1 MSYRGGYQMARISVD
16 VPERLKDEIKE
27 TAERKNFKS
36 PSEYIRQALREKLE
50 EDNELDPELLLR
62 AIKVKQGDVETQS
75 LEEVR
80 EEIT

>member
-1 MSYRGGYQMARISVD
+1 MARISVE
-16 VPERLKDEIKE
+16 VPEGLKDEIKE

-36 PSEYIRQALREKLE
+36 PSEYIRQAMREKLE

-62 AIKVKQGDVETQS
+62 ALKLKQGDVETQS
-75 LEEVR
+75 LEKVR

>member
-1 MSYRGGYQMARISVD
+1 MARISVD
-16 VPERLKDEIKE
+16 VPEGLKDEIKE

-36 PSEYIRQALREKLE
+36 PSEYIRQALREKIE
-50 EDNELDPELLLR
+50 EDNEIDPELLLR
-62 AIKVKQGDVETQS
+62 AIKLKQGDVETQS

>member
-1 MSYRGGYQMARISVD
+1 MARISVD
-16 VPERLKDEIKE
+16 VPEKLKDEIKE

-62 AIKVKQGDVETQS
+62 AIKVKQGDVETTDID
-75 LEEVR
+75 EVIQKY
-80 EEIT
+80 E

>member
-1 MSYRGGYQMARISVD
+1 MARISVD
-16 VPERLKDEIKE
+16 VPEDLKQEIKE

-36 PSEYIRQALREKLE
+36 PSEYIRQALREKIE

-62 AIKVKQGDVETQS
+62 ALKVKQGDVETQS

-80 EEIT
+80 KEIT

>member
-1 MSYRGGYQMARISVD
+1 MTRISVD
-16 VPERLKDEIKE
+16 VPEGLKDEIKE

>member
-1 MSYRGGYQMARISVD
+1 MARISVD
-16 VPERLKDEIKE
+16 VPEGLKDEIKE

-62 AIKVKQGDVETQS
+62 AIKVKQGDVETQP

>member
-1 MSYRGGYQMARISVD
+1 MARISVD
-16 VPERLKDEIKE
+16 VPEGLKDEIKE

>member
-1 MSYRGGYQMARISVD
+1 MARISVD
-16 VPERLKDEIKE
+16 VPEGLKDEIKE

-62 AIKVKQGDVETQS
+62 ALKVKQGDIETKDID
-75 LEEVR
+75 EV
-80 EEIT
+80 IQKYD

>member
-1 MSYRGGYQMARISVD
+1 MARISVD
-16 VPERLKDEIKE
+16 LPERLKDEIKD

-36 PSEYIRQALREKLE
+36 PSEYIRQALREKIE

-62 AIKVKQGDVETQS
+62 ALKLKQGDVETQS

>member
-1 MSYRGGYQMARISVD
+1 MARISVD
-16 VPERLKDEIKE
+16 VPERLKDEIKD

-36 PSEYIRQALREKLE
+36 PSEYIRQALREKIE

-62 AIKVKQGDVETQS
+62 ALKVKQGDVETQS

>member
-1 MSYRGGYQMARISVD
+1 MARISVD
-16 VPERLKDEIKE
+16 VPEGLKDEIKE

-62 AIKVKQGDVETQS
+62 ALKVNQGDVETIDIDDVI
-75 LEEVR
+75 EKYE
-80 EEIT
+80 

>member
-1 MSYRGGYQMARISVD
+1 MARISVD
-16 VPERLKDEIKE
+16 VPEGLKDEIKE

-50 EDNELDPELLLR
+50 EDKELDPELLLR

-75 LEEVR
+75 LEDVR

>member
-1 MSYRGGYQMARISVD
+1 MARISVD
-16 VPERLKDEIKE
+16 VPERLKNEIKE

-36 PSEYIRQALREKLE
+36 PSEYIRQALREKIE

-62 AIKVKQGDVETQS
+62 AVKLKQGDVETQS

>member
-1 MSYRGGYQMARISVD
+1 MARISVD
-16 VPERLKDEIKE
+16 VPERLKDEVKE
-27 TAERKNFKS
+27 TAERKNFKN

-50 EDNELDPELLLR
+50 EDSELDPELLLR
-62 AIKVKQGDVETQS
+62 AIKVKQENVETQS

>member
-1 MSYRGGYQMARISVD
+1 MARISVD

-62 AIKVKQGDVETQS
+62 AIKVKQGDVETTDID
-75 LEEVR
+75 EVIQKY
-80 EEIT
+80 E

>member
-1 MSYRGGYQMARISVD
+1 MARISVD
-16 VPERLKDEIKE
+16 IPDNLKEQIKE
-27 TAERKNFKS
+27 TAERKNFQNA
-36 PSEYIRQALREKLE
+36 SEYVRQALREKLE

-62 AIKVKQGDVETQS
+62 ALKVKQGDAETQS

>member
-1 MSYRGGYQMARISVD
+1 MARISVD
-16 VPERLKDEIKE
+16 VPEGLKDEIKE

-62 AIKVKQGDVETQS
+62 AIKAKQGDVETQS

>member
-1 MSYRGGYQMARISVD
+1 MARISVE
-16 VPERLKDEIKE
+16 VPDRLKDEIKE
-27 TAERKNFKS
+27 TAERKNFKNA
-36 PSEYIRQALREKLE
+36 SEYIRQALREKLE

-62 AIKVKQGDVETQS
+62 ALKLKQGDVETKP